1 MREVKRCA
9 AGTRLSCVIGSI
21 VTEENRL
28 FWQAG
33 SRRTVACPAKSL
45 FFLCQGASGKTI
57 GGSS

>member
-1 MREVKRCA
+1 MREVWRCA

-45 FFLCQGASGKTI
+45 FFVSGGVGKTI